1 MSDIQR
7 ILSRILLFLSYGN
20 LQNYTGD
27 IMIIFIEQ
35 IMSTFKARLRL
46 CLLGQVK
53 GYIWE

>member
-20 LQNYTGD
+20 LQHYTGD

-35 IMSTFKARLRL
+35 IMSTLKRGWASVYW
-46 CLLGQVK
+46 GK
-53 GYIWE
+53 